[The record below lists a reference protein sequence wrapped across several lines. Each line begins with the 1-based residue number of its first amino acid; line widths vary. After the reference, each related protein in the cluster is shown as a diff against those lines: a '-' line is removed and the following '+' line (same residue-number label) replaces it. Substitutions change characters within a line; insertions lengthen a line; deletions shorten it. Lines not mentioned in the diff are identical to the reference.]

1 MIKAKNELKNI
12 LVISSMLNA
21 QRSARTELLNIFKSM
36 LLNNE
41 DLSPEAIRAKFSPE
55 PDLIIIEGERSLQN
69 AAIVEASYAELYF
82 CDTLNETQIERA
94 VEDFHQRKRN
104 FGV

>member
-1 MIKAKNELKNI
+1 MIETENELKNI
-12 LVISSMLNA
+12 KVINQA
-21 QRSARTELLNIFKSM
+21 GSARNDLLNTFKSM

-55 PDLIIIEGERSLQN
+55 PDLIIIEGEHSLQN
-69 AAIVEASYAELYF
+69 SAIVEASYAELYF
-82 CDTLNETQIERA
+82 CDELNEAQMAKA
-94 VEDFHQRKRN
+94 VEDFHSRKRN